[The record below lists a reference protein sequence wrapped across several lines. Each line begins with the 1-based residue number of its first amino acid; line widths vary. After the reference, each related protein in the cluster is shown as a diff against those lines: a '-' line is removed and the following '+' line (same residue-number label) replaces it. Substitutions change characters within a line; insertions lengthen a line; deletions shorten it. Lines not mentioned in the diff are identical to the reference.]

1 MRFLRWSKVTVFGLT
16 LLGGAGLA
24 RPAAAVFTVDI
35 AQQSGNVV
43 ATGSGTIDLT
53 ALTACCG
60 SNPPPDITAQLGRIA
75 LGASGL
81 VGEAWAQGNFHGPI
95 NFGSGG
101 LFLATSGTGDHVEM
115 AGSNSFLA
123 VPTGYVSGAA
133 LSDSATW
140 DNATV
145 SSLGL
150 TPGTYTWAW
159 GSGADADRFV
169 IDIAAPAPA
178 VPEPASLALLAT
190 AVLGLGTAGRLTRR

>member
-1 MRFLRWSKVTVFGLT
+1 MKFPLLPKVTLFGLT
-16 LLGGAGLA
+16 LLGAAGLA
-24 RPAAAVFTVDI
+24 RPAAAVFIVDI
-35 AQQSGNVV
+35 AQQGGNVV

-60 SNPPPDITAQLGRIA
+60 SNAPADVVAQLARLS
-75 LGASGL
+75 LGANGL
-81 VGEAWAQGNFHGPI
+81 VGEAWAGGTFHGPV

-101 LFLATSGTGDHVEM
+101 LHTATIGTGDHVEM

-140 DNATV
+140 NTATIN
-145 SSLGL
+145 SLGL

-159 GSGADADRFV
+159 GSGAHADSFV
-169 IDIAAPAPA
+169 IDIEAAP

-190 AVLGLGTAGRLTRR
+190 AVLGLRTARRLTRR